1 MDGSGFFNDYS
12 NPNYK
17 KQFMEKTLRE
27 RQERKD
33 KLKQEKELKEK
44 IKNGEIIYKY
54 YKQYKVKKEAL
65 KELVENWES
74 KIGYIKTDNDKTD
87 SKGKTITVPP
97 QKPKLPKKK
106 YNPEELLWIGRVFCY
121 LYKNNWFKSD
131 EDLQPHTVILAKIYC
146 ENNIL
151 QILKDVKQKPE
162 MLNIL
167 KQILWISMKVI
178 VANSEI
184 VPYSGQELI
193 FSLKYIDGKYYSSL
207 DDNNSVSNTI
217 HEYLNEQGFYQMLN
231 EILTK
236 KMELF
241 VNNKTPT
248 RSISLWFN
256 AIIRC
261 ALLTVEYNLNTID
274 SGIQEAV
281 QNRIILLIINIFT
294 VPIIGSI
301 LSDQG
306 IKMVEQSKVI
316 PNGIKLLNGNDQ
328 LRRILFNILEGER
341 TFFLIANITKFIEVL
356 HLISEDD
363 IIKASSYSS
372 SKNFSLNT
380 TITNDDLILLLTFLA
395 LHCQKFIHEKNTG
408 SSLVYHPIFNWYS
421 GKKKEK
427 IPLDLFKQAISQISF
442 LWSVPFML
450 IIFKPVLNYNS
461 HALSSSKKTMLSIYI
476 KDICNFYLALAKII
490 GNQKDEIFNSIAYLP
505 NLIPMFWCFMND
517 IGPKKKLEI
526 FINAAKFPSREPLI
540 SILEFFCRSCSL
552 LFLTLDDQEIYDL
565 QKPFS
570 LISLKQMSLFLNN
583 FCFQMYWQESAKSHR
598 EILEAAQLLLNI
610 LYDKN
615 DRRPFSNDMDWTVK
629 EIRHYTFLENIK
641 KKDEVSL
648 RILESMPHVIPFKI
662 RVEIFREYIKADKD
676 SLVKLKKKEF
686 SIRRTMILEDG
697 FEQLGHL
704 NTLQF
709 KQTIRI
715 KFISAHGYE
724 EAGIDQN
731 GVFKEFLEEL
741 CKAAFDPALN
751 LFKTTTEGYCSP
763 SPTSY
768 IQENYLA
775 IFEFIGKI
783 LGKALYEAIVIDFP
797 FAQFFYA
804 KLLSRFNTLDDLPSL
819 DPQLYKNLTFLKH
832 YEGNCEDLG
841 LTFTVDQ
848 DVFGKISSIDIKP
861 GGSHINVTNENRYQY
876 IYLVADYMLNQQ
888 CKEQNRAFIKGFKSI
903 ISEKWLQMFSPAELQ
918 KLISGESVNIDI
930 NDLRK
935 YAKYEGGY
943 FDQHKTIRNLWSVL
957 EGLSEKEKQLF
968 LKFTTSCSKPPVG
981 GFEYLNPPLTIR
993 YVPMDDDGNVEIKP
1007 FEAFKSVF
1015 GLAKDTTRLPTAST
1029 CFNLLK

>member
-1 MDGSGFFNDYS
+1 
-12 NPNYK
+12 
-17 KQFMEKTLRE
+17 
-27 RQERKD
+27 
-33 KLKQEKELKEK
+33 
-44 IKNGEIIYKY
+44 
-54 YKQYKVKKEAL
+54 
-65 KELVENWES
+65 
-74 KIGYIKTDNDKTD
+74 
-87 SKGKTITVPP
+87 
-97 QKPKLPKKK
+97 
-106 YNPEELLWIGRVFCY
+106 
-121 LYKNNWFKSD
+121 
-131 EDLQPHTVILAKIYC
+131 
-146 ENNIL
+146 
-151 QILKDVKQKPE
+151 
-162 MLNIL
+162 
-167 KQILWISMKVI
+167 
-178 VANSEI
+178 
-184 VPYSGQELI
+184 
-193 FSLKYIDGKYYSSL
+193 
-207 DDNNSVSNTI
+207 
-217 HEYLNEQGFYQMLN
+217 
-231 EILTK
+231 
-236 KMELF
+236 
-241 VNNKTPT
+241 
-248 RSISLWFN
+248 
-256 AIIRC
+256 
-261 ALLTVEYNLNTID
+261 
-274 SGIQEAV
+274 
-281 QNRIILLIINIFT
+281 
-294 VPIIGSI
+294 
-301 LSDQG
+301 
-306 IKMVEQSKVI
+306 
-316 PNGIKLLNGNDQ
+316 
-328 LRRILFNILEGER
+328 
-341 TFFLIANITKFIEVL
+341 
-356 HLISEDD
+356 
-363 IIKASSYSS
+363 
-372 SKNFSLNT
+372 
-380 TITNDDLILLLTFLA
+380 
-395 LHCQKFIHEKNTG
+395 
-408 SSLVYHPIFNWYS
+408 
-421 GKKKEK
+421 
-427 IPLDLFKQAISQISF
+427 
-442 LWSVPFML
+442 
-450 IIFKPVLNYNS
+450 
-461 HALSSSKKTMLSIYI
+461 
-476 KDICNFYLALAKII
+476 
-490 GNQKDEIFNSIAYLP
+490 
-505 NLIPMFWCFMND
+505 
-517 IGPKKKLEI
+517 
-526 FINAAKFPSREPLI
+526 
-540 SILEFFCRSCSL
+540 
-552 LFLTLDDQEIYDL
+552 
-565 QKPFS
+565 
-570 LISLKQMSLFLNN
+570 MSLFLNN

-662 RVEIFREYIKADKD
+662 EYIKADKD

-1029 CFNLLK
+1029 CFNLLKLPPYQKKSTLKEKLRYAINAGAGFELS